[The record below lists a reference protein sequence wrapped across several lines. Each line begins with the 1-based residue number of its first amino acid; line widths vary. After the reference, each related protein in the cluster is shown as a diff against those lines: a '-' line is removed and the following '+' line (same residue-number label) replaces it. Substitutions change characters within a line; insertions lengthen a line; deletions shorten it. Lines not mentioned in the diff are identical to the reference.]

1 MTRVH
6 VTPWGAVTG
15 GAFRANAG
23 RLALSVAAIA
33 LGVALG
39 YAVQLINQAAVNE
52 LSAGLA
58 TVTGDADLEIRGPR
72 AGFDERLFVDAAS
85 LPEVALAS
93 PVVEVDA
100 KLAMEKGELAIL
112 GIDVFRAGP
121 IQPGLVGESEDRL
134 DTLRPD
140 AIFLST
146 AAADALGVKRGDSIA
161 VLVGLT
167 PVRLR
172 VAGLLSAQTT
182 GRLGVMDIAAAQDR
196 FGRIG
201 RITRVDLR
209 LRPGTDID
217 AVRTSLQATLPPG
230 VAVEKPAASLRAVT
244 SLSRAYRVNLNVLA
258 LVALFTGGLLV
269 FSTQALAVV
278 RRRTQLALLR
288 VLGMKRRELART
300 LVAEGAIVGAAGAT
314 LGLIAGY
321 ALAAIAVRLFG
332 SDLGAGYFRGVQ
344 PRLGI
349 EPWSALLFFVLGM
362 AAAVLGSLV
371 PALEAARAQPGPAL
385 KAGDEQ
391 RALERLRTPWP
402 GLVLWLLGLAA
413 SSLPPVRGLPVF
425 GYVAIA
431 CLLVGTIMLM
441 PRVAHRLLLIAP
453 RPRAVPGA
461 LALDQ
466 LRGAPGQASV
476 SLAAVV
482 ASVSLMVSMAIM
494 VASFRQSVDDWLER
508 VLPADLYVRASMS
521 TDTAYLSP
529 IDLERLALV
538 PGVRRIEPLRSQQI
552 LLDADRASVALL
564 AKPVDATD
572 PTKQLP
578 IVGSFVVPKPGDP
591 PPAWVTEPMVDI
603 YGFAVGQRIELPI
616 AGRMAPFLVAGVWRD
631 YARQQGAIM
640 IQRDTLVSLTD
651 DANANAVAFWLA
663 PGAQRDDVSRA
674 VVAAIPGGGNLE
686 VATPGEIRDVSLTV
700 FDRTFA
706 VTYALEAAAVLIG
719 LFGLSSSFG
728 ALVLARR
735 REFGVLRHLG
745 MTRGQIGA
753 MLAAEGFAV
762 SVVGLAV
769 GLAVG
774 WLISLILI
782 YVVNRQSFHW
792 GMELHVPWA
801 GLAVLGAVLLTLATL
816 TALVSGRQAMGS
828 DVVRAVKDDW

>member
-1 MTRVH
+1 MRSH
-6 VTPWGAVTG
+6 VTSWGAVTG

-58 TVTGDADLEIRGPR
+58 TVAGDADLEIRGPR
-72 AGFDERLFVDAAS
+72 AGFDEQLFVQLAGE
-85 LPEVALAS
+85 PEVALAS

-100 KLAMEKGELAIL
+100 KLARESGELRIL

-121 IQPGLVGESEDRL
+121 IQPGLIGEGEDGL

-140 AIFLST
+140 TIFLST
-146 AAADALGVKRGDSIA
+146 SAAEALRVRRGDTVD
-161 VLVGLT
+161 VLVGLS
-167 PVRLR
+167 PVELR
-172 VAGLLSAQTT
+172 VAGVLSAQAT
-182 GRLGVMDIAAAQDR
+182 GRLAVMDIAAAQDR
-196 FGRIG
+196 FGRTG
-201 RITRVDLR
+201 RLTRIDLR
-209 LRPGTDID
+209 LRPGAD
-217 AVRTSLQATLPPG
+217 ADALKQRLRATLPPG
-230 VAVEKPAASLRAVT
+230 VAVEKPQASLRAAT

-269 FSTQALAVV
+269 FSTQALAIV

-288 VLGMKRRELART
+288 VLGMTRRDLARK
-300 LVAEGAIVGAAGAT
+300 LVAEGAIVGAAGAA
-314 LGLIAGY
+314 LGLAAGY
-321 ALAAIAVRLFG
+321 ALAAVAVRFFG
-332 SDLGAGYFRGVQ
+332 SDLGAGYFRGVE
-344 PRLGI
+344 PRLGV
-349 EPWSALLFFVLGM
+349 EPWAAFLFFALGVG
-362 AAAVLGSLV
+362 AAVLGSLA
-371 PALEAARAQPGPAL
+371 PALEAARAQPGSAL

-402 GLVLWLLGLAA
+402 GIALWLAGLGA
-413 SSLPPVRGLPVF
+413 SFLPPVRGLPVF

-441 PRVAHRLLLIAP
+441 PRVAHALLRAAP

-494 VASFRQSVDDWLER
+494 VASFRQSVDDWLDR

-529 IDLERLALV
+529 ADLDRLAAV
-538 PGVRRIEPLRSQQI
+538 PGVRRIEPLRAQQI
-552 LLDADRASVALL
+552 LLDPDRASVALL

-578 IVGSFVVPKPGDP
+578 IVGTFVVPGSDDP
-591 PPAWVTEPMVDI
+591 PPAWVTEPMADI
-603 YGFAVGQRIELPI
+603 YGFTPGSRIELPI
-616 AGRMAPFLVAGVWRD
+616 AGRRVPFLVAGVWRD
-631 YARQQGAIM
+631 YARQQGAVM
-640 IQRDTLVSLTD
+640 IGRDTLVSLTG

-663 PGAQRDDVSRA
+663 PDATLDAVSRA
-674 VVAAIPGGGNLE
+674 LVAAIPGGGHLE

-745 MTRGQIGA
+745 MTRRQVGA

-762 SVVGLAV
+762 SAVGLAV
-769 GLAVG
+769 GLAIG

-792 GMELHVPWA
+792 GMELHVPWI
-801 GLAVLGAVLLTLATL
+801 GLGILGAALLALATL
-816 TALVSGRQAMGS
+816 TALVSGRRAMS
-828 DVVRAVKDDW
+828 VDVVRAVKDDW

>member
-1 MTRVH
+1 VTSAH

-39 YAVQLINQAAVNE
+39 YAVQLINEAAVNE

-58 TVTGDADLEIRGPR
+58 TVAGDADLEIRGPR
-72 AGFDERLFVDAAS
+72 AGFDERVFAEVAAR
-85 LPEVALAS
+85 PEVALAS
-93 PVVEVDA
+93 PVVEIDA
-100 KLAMEKGELAIL
+100 KLAAEKGELPIL

-121 IQPGLVGESEDRL
+121 MQPGLIGEAEDGL

-146 AAADALGVKRGDSIA
+146 VAADALGVTRGDAVA
-161 VLVGLT
+161 VLVGLA
-167 PVRLR
+167 PVELR
-172 VAGLLSAQTT
+172 VAGLLSAQTA
-182 GRLGVMDIAAAQDR
+182 GRLGVMDIAAVQDR
-196 FGRIG
+196 FGRVG
-201 RITRVDLR
+201 RLTRIDLR

-217 AVRTSLQATLPPG
+217 AVRKALEASLPPG
-230 VAVEKPAASLRAVT
+230 VAVAKPEASLRAAT

-288 VLGMKRRELART
+288 VLGIKRRDLART
-300 LVAEGAIVGAAGAT
+300 VVAEGAIVGAAGAA
-314 LGLIAGY
+314 LGLFAGY
-321 ALAAIAVRLFG
+321 ALAALAVRLFG

-349 EPWSALLFFVLGM
+349 EPWSALAFFALGV
-362 AAAVLGSLV
+362 AAAVLGSLA

-391 RALERLRTPWP
+391 RSLERLRTPWP
-402 GLVLWLLGLAA
+402 GLALWLVGFAA
-413 SSLPPVRGLPVF
+413 SLLPPVHGLPVF
-425 GYVAIA
+425 GYIAIA

-441 PRVAHRLLLIAP
+441 PRVAHALLRFAP
-453 RPRAVPGA
+453 RPRAVPAA

-529 IDLERLALV
+529 SDIERLAKV

-564 AKPVDATD
+564 AKPVDAD
-572 PTKQLP
+572 NPTNQLP
-578 IVGSFVVPKPGDP
+578 IIGAFVVPKPGDP
-591 PPAWVTEPMVDI
+591 PPAWVTEPMVDL
-603 YGFAVGQRIELPI
+603 YGYEPGRRIELPI
-616 AGRMAPFLVAGVWRD
+616 AGRPAPFLVAGVWRD
-631 YARQQGAIM
+631 YARQQGAVM
-640 IQRDTLVSLTD
+640 IQRETLVSLTG

-663 PGAQRDDVSRA
+663 PGAPLDTVSRA
-674 VVAAIPGGGNLE
+674 VVDAIPGGGNLE

-706 VTYALEAAAVLIG
+706 VTYALEGAAVLIG

-745 MTRGQIGA
+745 MTRGQVGA

-762 SVVGLAV
+762 SAVGLAV
-769 GLAVG
+769 GLAIG

-782 YVVNRQSFHW
+782 HVVNRQSFHW

-801 GLAVLGAVLLTLATL
+801 GLGVFGVFLLVLATL
-816 TALVSGRQAMGS
+816 TALVSGRQAMGK
-828 DVVRAVKDDW
+828 DVVKAVKDDW

>member
-1 MTRVH
+1 VTAAH

-58 TVTGDADLEIRGPR
+58 TVAGDADLEIRGPR
-72 AGFDERLFVDAAS
+72 SGFDERLFFDVAS
-85 LPEVALAS
+85 RDDVALAS
-93 PVVEVDA
+93 PVVALDA
-100 KLAMEKGELAIL
+100 KLAAEKGELAIL

-121 IQPGLVGESEDRL
+121 IQPGLIGESEDGL

-140 AIFLST
+140 AIFLSA
-146 AAADALGVKRGDSIA
+146 AAADALGAHRGDRIA
-161 VLVGLT
+161 VLVGLA
-167 PVRLR
+167 PVELR
-172 VAGLLSAQTT
+172 VAGLLSAQTG
-182 GRLGVMDIAAAQDR
+182 GRLGVMDIAAVQDT

-201 RITRVDLR
+201 RITRIDLR
-209 LRPGTDID
+209 LRPGTDIE
-217 AVRTSLQATLPPG
+217 AVRASLQAMLPPG
-230 VAVEKPAASLRAVT
+230 VSVEKPEASLRAAT

-288 VLGMKRRELART
+288 VLGMKRRELARM
-300 LVAEGAIVGAAGAT
+300 LVAEGALVGTAGAM
-314 LGLIAGY
+314 LGLVAGY
-321 ALAAIAVRLFG
+321 ALAAIAVRVFG
-332 SDLGAGYFRGVQ
+332 SDLGAGYFRGVE
-344 PRLGI
+344 PRLGV
-349 EPWSALLFFVLGM
+349 EPLSALLFFLLGVG
-362 AAAVLGSLV
+362 AAVLGSLA
-371 PALEAARAQPGPAL
+371 PALEASNAQPGPAL

-391 RALERLRTPWP
+391 HAFARLRAPWP
-402 GLVLWLLGLAA
+402 GIALWVLGLAA
-413 SSLPPVRGLPVF
+413 SFLPPVRGLPVF
-425 GYVAIA
+425 GYLAIA

-441 PRVAHRLLLIAP
+441 PRVAHALLSVAP
-453 RPRAVPGA
+453 RPRSVPAA
-461 LALDQ
+461 LAIDQ

-521 TDTAYLSP
+521 TDTAYLSAA
-529 IDLERLALV
+529 DVERLAAV
-538 PGVRRIEPLRSQQI
+538 PGVRRIEPLRVQQI
-552 LLDADRASVALL
+552 RLDADRASVALL
-564 AKPVDATD
+564 AKPVEASD
-572 PTKQLP
+572 PSRQLP
-578 IVGSFVVPKPGDP
+578 IVGTHIVPKPGDP

-603 YGFAVGQRIELPI
+603 YGFTPGRRIELPI
-616 AGRMAPFLVAGVWRD
+616 AGRMAPFFVAGVWRD
-631 YARQQGAIM
+631 YARQQGAVM
-640 IQRDTLVSLTD
+640 IQRDTFVALTG
-651 DANANAVAFWLA
+651 DADANAVAVWLA
-663 PGAQRDDVSRA
+663 ADAQLETVSRK
-674 VVAAIPGGGNLE
+674 VVEAIPGGGNLE

-745 MTRGQIGA
+745 MTRQQVGA

-762 SVVGLAV
+762 SAVGLAV
-769 GLAVG
+769 GLAIG

-792 GMELHVPWA
+792 GMELHVPWV
-801 GLAVLGAVLLTLATL
+801 GLSALGAVLLALATV
-816 TALVSGRQAMGS
+816 TALVSGRQAMGK